1 MVSRFSRASSV
12 WGSGVSAEPG
22 VTWPC
27 PSLYQLDLCGAEKQI
42 GITVRSQF
50 SLMFS
55 VPSPG
60 SPPCLH
66 NGPVQEHMEKSLNFS
81 VALFHLQDF
90 PVKSLAGLPLTP
102 TKSSIWG
109 WQNLRFSSFIPIKVL
124 HFQPAKTQ
132 VHTHAHIH
140 THTRTH
146 THTHTRTLTD
156 TKWSLSFL
164 QENCPFHGW
173 PRTLKSTVLWPV
185 WLAEGPQEPRARSLQ
200 SPAVLPQ
207 NSSRFSR
214 VKAFQFVVCF
224 RSIYSALK

>member
-1 MVSRFSRASSV
+1 M

-22 VTWPC
+22 VSWPC

-50 SLMFS
+50 SFMFS

-81 VALFHLQDF
+81 VTLFHLQDF

-124 HFQPAKTQ
+124 HFQPAKTGS
-132 VHTHAHIH
+132 HTCSH
-140 THTRTH
+140 THTHPHTH
-146 THTHTRTLTD
+146 THTHARTRTP
-156 TKWSLSFL
+156 
-164 QENCPFHGW
+164 NGVCPSCKKIARFM
-173 PRTLKSTVLWPV
+173 
-185 WLAEGPQEPRARSLQ
+185 AGP
-200 SPAVLPQ
+200 
-207 NSSRFSR
+207 
-214 VKAFQFVVCF
+214 
-224 RSIYSALK
+224 AL